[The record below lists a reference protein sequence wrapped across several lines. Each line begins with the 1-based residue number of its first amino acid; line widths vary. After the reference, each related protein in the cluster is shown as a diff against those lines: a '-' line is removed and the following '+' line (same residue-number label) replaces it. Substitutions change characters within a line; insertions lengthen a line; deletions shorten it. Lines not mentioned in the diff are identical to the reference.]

1 MIINNIIRN
10 NSLSYRGLITS
21 GFLAFFLLVSA
32 FAFSQTAEDEKN
44 YQQCK
49 ACHTLGGGQLVG
61 PDLKGI
67 NDKRD
72 EAWLISFIQNSQ
84 EMVQSGDEQAVK
96 VFNENNKIPMP
107 SHNLSDDQVNGIL
120 LYIAN
125 DGNLAPGEAA
135 LVTEE
140 TAEFKVADDPAQLLV
155 ERRRDE
161 QQNMKWVFI
170 VMAILFVISVFDLSV
185 LKIVKA
191 KWIHYII
198 MLTALAIIGEIVFV
212 EAAGLGRQ
220 QYYQPDQP
228 IWFSHEVHS
237 GQNQIDCE
245 YCHFTADKSMHAG
258 IPPVETCM
266 NCHNQVKEGKQT
278 GTAEIAKIFE
288 AFEKNK
294 PIEWVKVYNL
304 PDHVYFNHAQH
315 VNIGQI
321 ECEDCHGLVEK
332 MDQVIQEPDLSM
344 GWCVDCHRTETVQ
357 FASNKFY
364 EQYTELHE
372 KIASGEMPN
381 VTVQNIGG
389 DECAKCHY

>member
-10 NSLSYRGLITS
+10 NPLFLKGLFTN
-21 GFLAFFLLVSA
+21 GFLLLFLLISV

-44 YQQCK
+44 YQVCK
-49 ACHTLGGGQLVG
+49 ACHTIGGGQLVG

-67 NDKRD
+67 SDRRD
-72 EAWLISFIQNSQ
+72 EAWIISFVQNSQ
-84 EMVQSGDEQAVK
+84 QMVLAGDEQAVK

-107 SHNLSDDQVNGIL
+107 PNNLSDDQVRGIL

-125 DGNLAPGEAA
+125 DGKLAPGEVSASQESSD
-135 LVTEE
+135 V
-140 TAEFKVADDPAQLLV
+140 KVAEDTAQLIV
-155 ERRRDE
+155 EMRRDE
-161 QQNMKWVFI
+161 QQNMFWVFLI
-170 VMAILFVISVFDLSV
+170 MVILFLISVADLSLFKI
-185 LKIVKA
+185 LKV

-198 MLTALAIIGEIVFV
+198 ILTALAIISEIVFV
-212 EAAGLGRQ
+212 EATGLGRQ

-258 IPPVETCM
+258 IPPVETCL
-266 NCHNQVKEGKQT
+266 NCHNQVKEGKKT
-278 GTAEIAKIFE
+278 GTVEIAKIFDAYE
-288 AFEKNK
+288 NNK

-315 VNIGQI
+315 VNVGKI
-321 ECEDCHGLVEK
+321 ECQDCHGLVEK
-332 MDQVIQEPDLSM
+332 MDQIIQEPDLSM
-344 GWCVDCHRTETVQ
+344 GWCIDCHRTETVQ

-364 EQYTELHE
+364 DQYTKLHD
-372 KIASGEMPN
+372 KIKNGEMPN